1 MLSFCPKFQSQ
12 NNVADSGKSWQFN
25 AFCWEV
31 FSLIY
36 LLYTTHIIFTFTII
50 CSYNL
55 HKIPVNLY
63 PGKHFL
69 RKSYWSSTLLCYNKY
84 KALQATSINCSLP
97 PAHGWILQNCVS
109 VNCRYTNTGGGANA
123 KLESGDN
130 LLHLVF
136 KMWQLLHCQD
146 IHNIHPCSSLLA
158 VPPLPRDQTC
168 ISAAAWTR
176 GFLKIWPFK
185 YKSYEWF
192 HYTFCS
198 LFCQKWAYKSC
209 SYKAGELDTLW

>member
-1 MLSFCPKFQSQ
+1 MSPT
-12 NNVADSGKSWQFN
+12 VGRVDSSMPFAGKYFH
-25 AFCWEV
+25 
-31 FSLIY
+31 
-36 LLYTTHIIFTFTII
+36 LYTYFTHIIFTFTII

-55 HKIPVNLY
+55 HKIAVNLY

-109 VNCRYTNTGGGANA
+109 VNCKYTNTGGGSNA

-168 ISAAAWTR
+168 ISAAAGTW

-209 SYKAGELDTLW
+209 IYKAGELDTLW